1 MKIVL
6 LGGAGIIGRLIARD
20 LIGTTEQLV
29 IADLDQR
36 SASQLA
42 EELGEPAVARQVDVG
57 DPSSLE
63 LLLAGADVCVNAV
76 NYYFNLPVMRACLDT
91 GVAYLDLGGLFHTT
105 RKQLELDNEF
115 RKKSLTAVLG
125 IGSCPGVANVQ
136 AGWLAGMLDSVDS
149 VRIFNGATADHGDSL
164 AAPYAIQTILDEV
177 SMPAMVYHN
186 GQFEARPPLSDEQH
200 YLFPEPIGWAKTH
213 LSLHSE
219 VATIPISLAEK
230 GIRECSFKISFFGF
244 SEAALRKIQF
254 LVELGLAGTDPMEV
268 KGASVRPRDLLMKL
282 LADLPE
288 PEAKASQ
295 GGFKAVVTEIAGR
308 IDEREV
314 TLKAETVGGPR
325 AGSEVSAG
333 RRLVAGPAAI
343 VGKWLGEGRLSR
355 PGVWAPEQVIEP
367 EPFFAELSQRGFH
380 TLLVRREPIAYGES
394 GKAKEL

>member
-1 MKIVL
+1 MQIVL
-6 LGGAGIIGRLIARD
+6 LGGAGTIGRVIARD
-20 LIGTTEQLV
+20 LIHAAERLV
-29 IADLDQR
+29 IADLDQA
-36 SASQLA
+36 SANQLA
-42 EELGEPAVARQVDVG
+42 EDLGDAAIARSVDVN
-57 DPSSLE
+57 DPTSLE
-63 LLLAGADVCVNAV
+63 LLLAGVDVCVNAV
-76 NYYFNLPVMRACLDT
+76 NYYFNLQVMRACLEA

-177 SMPAMVYHN
+177 SMPAMVFHD
-186 GQFEARPPLSDEQH
+186 GRFESRPPLGEEQH

-219 VATIPISLAEK
+219 VATLPISFAEK

-244 SEAALRKIQF
+244 SEAALRRIRF
-254 LVELGLAGTDPMEV
+254 LAELGLAGTDPVEV
-268 KGASVRPRDLLMKL
+268 KGVQVRPRDLLVKL

-288 PEAKASQ
+288 PEPSK
-295 GGFKAVVTEIAGR
+295 GGYKAVVTEIAGR

-314 TLKAETVGGPR
+314 MLKAETVGGPQS
-325 AGSEVSAG
+325 GSQVSAG

-343 VGKWLGEGRLSR
+343 VAKWLGEGRLSR
-355 PGVWAPEQVIEP
+355 PGVWAPEQVLEP
-367 EPFFAELSQRGFH
+367 EPFFAELAQRGFQ
-380 TLLVRREPIAYGES
+380 TQLVRREPIAYRRSGETRDQ
-394 GKAKEL
+394 